1 MKIAKW
7 LIVTTLI
14 TACSMLTLGAY
25 AVNVGVIDTFG
36 NGSAETWLDGL
47 LGATHPVPPD
57 NVVSG
62 GPSGANDHYLLPT
75 ALGGS
80 GAESTLPALNLG
92 QWAPDYITAGINA
105 ISMDSNNLGSTDLPL
120 RSRFADLT
128 VGAPTN
134 RAFSPNT
141 IILPAGSGW
150 NSVVLPVAPTDL
162 ISEMGSATVALM
174 NATETPIFHAQA
186 DSFQGEEI
194 VAQLGVNNVQ
204 AAAQA
209 APVPEPA
216 TMLLLGWGLI
226 GLAGFGRKKLI
237 K

>member
-7 LIVTTLI
+7 LIVTPLI
-14 TACSMLTLGAY
+14 ITCSMLTLGGFAL
-25 AVNVGVIDTFG
+25 NVGVIDTFG
-36 NGSAETWLDGL
+36 NGSAENWLDGL
-47 LGATHPVPPD
+47 LGASHSAPPD

-62 GPSGANDHYLLPT
+62 GPSGGKDHYLHLT

-80 GAESTLPALNLG
+80 GAGSTLSALNRG
-92 QWAPDYITAGINA
+92 QWAGDYITAGINA

-120 RSRFADLT
+120 RLRFADPT
-128 VGAPTN
+128 VGSPTN

-141 IILPAGSGW
+141 MILPAGSGW
-150 NSVVLPVAPTDL
+150 TSVVFPVTPTDL
-162 ISEMGSATVALM
+162 ISGLGSPTVALM
-174 NATETPIFHAQA
+174 NTTEMPIFHAQG

-194 VAQLGVNNVQ
+194 VAQLGVNNIQ

-209 APVPEPA
+209 APVHEPA
-216 TMLLLGWGLI
+216 TMLLLGCGLI
-226 GLAGFGRKKLI
+226 GLTGFGRKKLI

>member
-7 LIVTTLI
+7 LILTSLI
-14 TACSMLTLGAY
+14 IACAMLTLGAY

-36 NGSAETWLDGL
+36 IGSAETWLDAL

-62 GPSGANDHYLLPT
+62 GPSGANSHYPLHT
-75 ALGGS
+75 ALRGS
-80 GAESTLPALNLG
+80 GAESTLSALNLG
-92 QWAPDYITAGINA
+92 QWPRDYITAGINA
-105 ISMDSNNLGSTDLPL
+105 ISTDSDNQGSTHLPL
-120 RSRFADLT
+120 RLRFADPT
-128 VGAPTN
+128 VGSPTN

-141 IILPAGSGW
+141 ILLPAGSGW
-150 NSVVLPVAPTDL
+150 SSVVLPVAPTDL
-162 ISEMGSATVALM
+162 ISELGSATVALM

-194 VAQLGVNNVQ
+194 VAQLGANNIQ
-204 AAAQA
+204 GAAQA

-216 TMLLLGWGLI
+216 TMLLLASGLV
-226 GLAGFGRKKLI
+226 GLAGFRKRFK